1 MKRITTITTA
11 AALLITGCSSQPEE
25 PQATPTTE
33 QADSQDTLNEED
45 AMANETYK
53 IGETFR
59 VNSFDDKDTIFHWDL
74 KVTNVETTKLLKNA
88 DDNPE
93 YYSGDNL
100 DAPEKVDAKPKP
112 GNEFIHITYEQT
124 NVSGVPTSLD
134 LTADIEFSD
143 GEVFAPLGDDRD
155 YYTPNLTEQHEH
167 PAGQTQNNNTTS
179 KGDWVIEIPEGSEV
193 AAILIRNILIGSEDE
208 YRVTLT

>member
-1 MKRITTITTA
+1 MKRTITTIIT
-11 AALLITGCSSQPEE
+11 AALLTTGCSSQTEKE
-25 PQATPTTE
+25 TQATQQPTE
-33 QADSQDTLNEED
+33 QEAEQENFSAE
-45 AMANETYK
+45 ETYK
-53 IGETFR
+53 IGEQFR
-59 VNSFDDKDTIFHWDL
+59 VNSFDDKDTIFHWDV

-93 YYSGDNL
+93 YYSGENL

-155 YYTPNLTEQHEH
+155 YYTPNLTEQNEH
-167 PAGQTQNNNTTS
+167 PAGQTQNNNTTT

-193 AAILIRNILIGSEDE
+193 TTILIRNILIGSEDE